1 MKELN
6 DILARLKKNKVTEMY
21 SMSNFVQQYGSGSK
35 ETDKSNPYANDVP
48 NQETTSDSP
57 NEVPFYLPG
66 KSGGDNS
73 KPKDESNPKSK
84 DEDKAG
90 REVPFVS
97 AVTSKPLRE
106 QQKDENE
113 PDPEEAS
120 TDVPPEDPQVG
131 DTGGDPTAAVPDPN
145 TPEAPDQS
153 MDPNAAMMDPSMGGM
168 GGNVDPMT
176 GQPIED
182 PQHLGRVY
190 EIKKVYT
197 RLTSI
202 ESYLSSEADPIL
214 VKVRKYVSQAIQLF
228 EILASNM
235 QSYKDKLD
243 EIIIQYYKFLDLV
256 YDMVK
261 ERYRELKD
269 KQSK

>member
-6 DILARLKKNKVTEMY
+6 DILVKLKKNKVTEMY
-21 SMSNFVQQYGSGSK
+21 SQSNFVQQYGSGSK

-57 NEVPFYLPG
+57 NEKPFYLPG

-73 KPKDESNPKSK
+73 KPKDE
-84 DEDKAG
+84 DKNKK
-90 REVPFVS
+90 EVSFVS
-97 AVTSKPLRE
+97 AITSKPLRE
-106 QQKDENE
+106 QQKDENA

-120 TDVPPEDPQVG
+120 TDAPAEDPQVG

-153 MDPNAAMMDPSMGGM
+153 MDPNAAMMDPAMAGM

-176 GQPIED
+176 GQPVED

-190 EIKKVYT
+190 EIKKIYT

-261 ERYRELKD
+261 GRYKELKD

>member
-6 DILARLKKNKVTEMY
+6 DILAKIKKNKVTEMY
-21 SMSNFVQQYGSGSK
+21 SQSNFVQQYGSGT
-35 ETDKSNPYANDVP
+35 TDKSKGDPYANDVP
-48 NQETTSDSP
+48 NQETTSDTP
-57 NEVPFYLPG
+57 NEIPFFLPG

-73 KPKDESNPKSK
+73 TPRT
-84 DEDKAG
+84 DKG
-90 REVPFVS
+90 KEGKEFPFVKKIIS
-97 AVTSKPLRE
+97 RDLTEA
-106 QQKDENE
+106 QKDENA

-120 TDVPPEDPQVG
+120 TDAPPEDPQVG

-145 TPEAPDQS
+145 MPEAPDQS

-176 GQPIED
+176 GQPVETPHD
-182 PQHLGRVY
+182 LGRIY

-202 ESYLSSEADPIL
+202 ESYLASESDPFLI
-214 VKVRKYVSQAIQLF
+214 KIRKYVSQAIQLF
-228 EILASNM
+228 EILASNL
-235 QSYKDKLD
+235 QSYKEKLD

-256 YDMVK
+256 YDLVK

-269 KQSK
+269 KQHTK